1 MPTDG
6 LTREDLQ
13 TEADAAK
20 PRPKANPNAKTPSEV
35 YDIAEL
41 VGGKEGLRLMNV
53 KEWIDIVDTGGE
65 VLVKSRFVAER
76 VESVIQGGDIRK
88 LKGLRYLLL
97 LIEFYLALKSGRVSK
112 SERKVPKDEE
122 LAEKLATWS
131 STQISAVRGRFS
143 SEHMPPG
150 ILNSFTVTLLLTTMF
165 ALSLCIDNHTT
176 DTLAIKEDLKLEQ
189 KQVNTLM
196 QELGATVGPST
207 EAERTR
213 MGWGKTEAKVHLMA
227 RLRLPLL
234 WPKLRLGVLKGRR

>member
-20 PRPKANPNAKTPSEV
+20 PRPKANTDAKTPSEV
-35 YDIAEL
+35 YSIADL

-53 KEWIDIVDTGGE
+53 KEWIDVVDAGGE

-76 VESVIQGGDIRK
+76 VEPVIQSGDIRK

-97 LIEFYLALKSGRVSK
+97 LIEFFQALKSGRVSG

-122 LAEKLATWS
+122 LAKKLPTWNS
-131 STQISAVRGRFS
+131 AQISAVRDRFR

-150 ILNSFTVTLLLTTMF
+150 ILNSFSVTLLLTTIF
-165 ALSLCIDNHTT
+165 ALTLCIDNQTT

-196 QELGATVGPST
+196 QELGATVGPPT
-207 EAERTR
+207 ETERTR

-227 RLRLPLL
+227 KLRLPLV
-234 WPKLRLGVLKGRR
+234 WPKLRLGVVKGRR